1 MKIGIVGTGSVGC
14 ACAMA
19 AAVRGSA
26 REIVL
31 VNRTRK
37 TAEAVATDIRY
48 GVPVGRKVDLIDG
61 DYADLKDAGVVL
73 VTSGVNEK
81 TGGAT
86 DRNDPHG
93 RLRPLAKNAEIY
105 RDIVPKIVDAAPQAV
120 LLVVTDPPDPL
131 ADIARKTRPGA
142 TVLSAGTYLMS
153 TEAEVTRPAD
163 STSCIEKEK
172 TTCRRH
178 AIGARKQSREHP

>member
-1 MKIGIVGTGSVGC
+1 MTQPTKIGIVGTGSVGC

-48 GVPVGRKVDLIDG
+48 GTPLGYKVDIVDG
-61 DYADLKDAGVVL
+61 DYGDLEGAEVVL
-73 VTSGVNEK
+73 ITSGVNEK

-86 DRNDPHG
+86 DRNDLQG
-93 RLRPLAKNAEIY
+93 RLRLLEKNAEIY
-105 RDIVPKIVDAAPQAV
+105 RYIIPRVVTAAPRAV

-131 ADIARKTRPGA
+131 ADVARETSPDAAADRGWSRGPGDFGA
-142 TVLSAGTYLMS
+142 PGKLMWELMPSGPFAAEPAG
-153 TEAEVTRPAD
+153 
-163 STSCIEKEK
+163 
-172 TTCRRH
+172 
-178 AIGARKQSREHP
+178 